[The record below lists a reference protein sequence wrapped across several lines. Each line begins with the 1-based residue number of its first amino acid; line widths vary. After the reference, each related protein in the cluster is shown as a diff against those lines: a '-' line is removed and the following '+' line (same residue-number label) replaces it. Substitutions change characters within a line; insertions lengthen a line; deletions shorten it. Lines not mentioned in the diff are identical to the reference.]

1 MTEIIFLSIVFA
13 AGLFAGFGMGMKYF
27 VFDYYIYEN
36 PIHNPILSKIYDNK
50 IVSIITAVLMFPFL
64 FLICLGLIGLGIIFC
79 PDAMTSLLLSDSFI
93 DISARSIF
101 ALIMGEILSYIC
113 GGIYNEQYKQK
124 KK

>member
-36 PIHNPILSKIYDNK
+36 SIHNPILSKIYDNK
-50 IVSIITAVLMFPFL
+50 IVGIITVMLMFPFP
-64 FLICLGLIGLGIIFC
+64 FLICLGLIVLGIIFC

-93 DISARSIF
+93 EISARFIF
-101 ALIMGEILSYIC
+101 ALIVGETISYIC